1 MSDQPS
7 RKTKSARTKN
17 GPGPAASTSQQ
28 REDVAANDSDDFD
41 PSRLRLSQD
50 FASQISLKKVLT
62 TVPVRK
68 PHRQAFI
75 RVHPDAAYR
84 LETALLEVK
93 EANETYLVD
102 PSLWGELAG
111 EITPKVLFTVITQ
124 QKVLSLWPV
133 RLPGIDGRL
142 DDWNRSALE
151 AAERARSVWL
161 KLVSNRS
168 LGAYEIYEAAGNL
181 SEPEWPELSFQEL
194 LEIAFKDHFI
204 RSIDHPELRRLRGEI

>member
-1 MSDQPS
+1 M
-7 RKTKSARTKN
+7 
-17 GPGPAASTSQQ
+17 
-28 REDVAANDSDDFD
+28 
-41 PSRLRLSQD
+41 
-50 FASQISLKKVLT
+50 
-62 TVPVRK
+62 
-68 PHRQAFI
+68 
-75 RVHPDAAYR
+75 HPDAAYR

-111 EITPKVLFTVITQ
+111 EITPKVLFTTITQ

-204 RSIDHPELRRLRGEI
+204 RSMDHPEVRRLRGEI